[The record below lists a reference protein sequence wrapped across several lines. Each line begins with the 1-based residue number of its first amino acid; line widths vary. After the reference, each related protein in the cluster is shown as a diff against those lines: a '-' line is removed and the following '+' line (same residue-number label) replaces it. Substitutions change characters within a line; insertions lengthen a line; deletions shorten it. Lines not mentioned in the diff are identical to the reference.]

1 MLFEPIHR
9 FIMAG
14 NFVSIDFAKRGWRQ
28 FARLNR
34 SLGKRYI
41 RAFIL
46 KRDLAEYIAAHE
58 AAGVKLDTE
67 CQELRYDNDICL
79 LLRKEQGQWLITD
92 IFRTQEAAA
101 FAPVYFWTRVRRGCD
116 LLLARVFIGWRCLTK
131 AVAERRVSA

>member
-14 NFVSIDFAKRGWRQ
+14 NFVSIDFTKRGWRQ